1 MAVCKGA
8 GLTTLSDACVRGF
21 WAAIIPT
28 AFVGLVLVASVPPVR
43 TVLRFAKKPL
53 ANFLP
58 LHEAEVLIAGEE
70 EKSVEE
76 EIAPGVPLWRT
87 LVLSTVSL
95 IETLLWLGIGC
106 YSLVVNPEDSW
117 NGIRDFLVAV
127 TWLYAALRP
136 VVRPTATAPLDLL
149 SLYSLH
155 LILNSVVFFG
165 HLYDR
170 YVYDVPLPTT
180 LRTVVYIINLV
191 AVAGLLLLVFSM
203 PLAIPSKRV
212 KKEDIVRTPFVVRFP
227 FGASLAASNA
237 AP

>member
-1 MAVCKGA
+1 MAVCRGA
-8 GLTTLSDACVRGF
+8 DLTTLSDACVRGF
-21 WAAIIPT
+21 WAAILPT
-28 AFVGLVLVASVPPVR
+28 AFVGLLLVASVPPAR
-43 TVLRFAKKPL
+43 TLLRFVNKTL

-70 EKSVEE
+70 EKHAEE

-95 IETLLWLGIGC
+95 IETLLWLSIGC
-106 YSLVVNPEDSW
+106 YSLIVNPHDTW
-117 NGIRDFLVAV
+117 NGVRDFLVAV
-127 TWLYAALRP
+127 TWLYASLRP
-136 VVRPTATAPLDLL
+136 VVRPAATAPLDLL
-149 SLYSLH
+149 SLYSMH

-170 YVYDVPLPTT
+170 YVYDMPMPTT
-180 LRTVVYIINLV
+180 LRTVVYGINLV

-212 KKEDIVRTPFVVRFP
+212 KKEDIVR
-227 FGASLAASNA
+227 ALLSLYSCCSWVSCCL
-237 AP
+237 